1 MAAEFYV
8 IDIHPDRMD
17 PTKPNF
23 IGGAAD
29 VPLPVQQMDTPN
41 YPNILH
47 ITPMQ
52 PAKVNQLDVQGRW
65 PPATIGPL
73 ADYVDRSILRV
84 YDTLATAFLTGDA
97 VRALI

>member
-1 MAAEFYV
+1 MADYT
-8 IDIHPDRMD
+8 IDIHPDRLD
-17 PTKPNF
+17 PTKTPYF
-23 IGGAAD
+23 GPGCD

-41 YPNILH
+41 YPNIIH

-52 PAKVNQLDVQGRW
+52 PSVVNQLDVDGRW

-84 YDTLATAFLTGDA
+84 WDGAAFLTGDA